1 MINSYPSVFAIGHKM
16 IADLFKGS
24 VIVEEKID
32 GSQFSMGIIDGELM
46 CRSKGKNLI
55 LDAPEKMFM
64 KAVETANGLGL
75 HYGYIYRCEYLQKPK
90 HNTLAYDRVPK
101 GNLIIYDIQI
111 GLGDYLSPADKAEEA
126 ARIGLECVPLLFEG
140 KMEHIEMLNSLFLLR
155 SILGGSH
162 IEGVVV
168 KNYELFTKEKKIA
181 IGKYVSEK
189 FKEIHGSDWKKR
201 NPGKMEFIQLLIEK
215 YCSVARWE
223 KAIQHKRDEGLLEHS
238 PRDIG
243 MLIKEIP
250 NDVLEECED
259 EIKEKLFKHFWPIIR
274 RGITRKFPEYYKQQL
289 AESAFEEEK
298 DE

>member
-24 VIVEEKID
+24 VVVEEKID
-32 GSQFSMGIIDGELM
+32 GSQFSMGIIDRELM
-46 CRSKGKNLI
+46 CRSKGKHLI

-64 KAVETANGLGL
+64 KAVETAQGLDL
-75 HYGYIYRCEYLQKPK
+75 QPYYIYRCEYLQKPK

-101 GNLIIYDIQI
+101 NNLIVYDIQI

-126 ARIGLECVPLLFEG
+126 DRLGLECVPLLFEG
-140 KMEHIEMLNSLFLLR
+140 KMEHMEMFNSLLETM
-155 SILGGSH
+155 SILGGSQV
-162 IEGVVV
+162 EGVVV
-168 KNYELFTKEKKIA
+168 KNYNLFTQEKKIA

-189 FKEIHGSDWKKR
+189 FKEIHGADWKKR
-201 NPGKMEFIQLLIEK
+201 NPGKMEFIQLLIDK
-215 YCSVARWE
+215 YRSVARWE

-243 MLIKEIP
+243 MLIKEVP
-250 NDVLEECED
+250 EDVLKECED

-274 RGITRKFPEYYKQQL
+274 RGITRGLPEWYKQLL
-289 AESAFEEEK
+289 AKSAFEDKNE
-298 DE
+298 